1 MDRRIP
7 VPRIFVGN
15 RLGRRR
21 GGLGV
26 ATKLRWS
33 TLGDDAN
40 RPDAGPAPLQVG
52 AWASVSEPDGRFA
65 PRPVPPRPS
74 TATLRERLGGS
85 RVDVHQRARRTA
97 PWWRRRPPIWAL
109 VVATVLV
116 IGAVTLPRVGRV
128 PDDTFTWTVFLE
140 RAAGGQIGSA
150 TFTND
155 TGVVTGTLVDGS
167 PFRTTGP
174 ASMAPEERRTLS
186 ASTELRFRAA
196 PSNAAERWGPILA
209 SLVLVFI
216 SITLLLRR
224 RPADARSAM
233 TTSTARLANANGST
247 GAAPVTFADVAGA
260 ATVKAELAE
269 IVDVL
274 RNPERYRSI
283 GARLP
288 KGVLLVGP
296 PGTGKTLLARAVAGE
311 ANVPFLS
318 ISGSDFMEMFVGVG
332 AARVRDLFAEARH
345 SSPCIVFIDEIDSVG
360 RKRGAGVGGGHD
372 EREQTLNQ
380 LLAELDGFSSSS
392 GIVVLGATNRPD
404 VLDAALLR
412 PGRFDRHIDVPL
424 PDRDERLD
432 ILRVHTAS
440 LRVQMDVD
448 FDALARSTP
457 GMSGADLANLLN
469 EAALAAVR
477 RSSSDI
483 GPRDIEVARDR
494 VLLGAERPALVLSD
508 DERRVTAVHES
519 GHAVLAVL
527 LKSTGPLH
535 KVTIVARGAA
545 LGLTVSLPIDRMMLR
560 RSDVLD
566 QICLAFGG
574 RSAEQLSF
582 GQVSTGAADDL
593 ARATALARRMVR
605 EWGMSDRVGPMAW
618 RSEDHVFLGE
628 QMARS
633 RDESEATATIVDE
646 EIRRI
651 LSEQEA
657 RAATILTQHRRA
669 LDTLARQ
676 LLEQETLS
684 GERVRRIVNVAP
696 TPAAAATNVA
706 AEPAAITAN

>member
-1 MDRRIP
+1 M
-7 VPRIFVGN
+7 
-15 RLGRRR
+15 
-21 GGLGV
+21 
-26 ATKLRWS
+26 
-33 TLGDDAN
+33 GDEAN
-40 RPDAGPAPLQVG
+40 RPDAGPAPREVG

-74 TATLRERLGGS
+74 VGALRERLGGN
-85 RVDVHQRARRTA
+85 RTQRRSLARRAA

-116 IGAVTLPRVGRV
+116 IGAVTLPRLGRV
-128 PDDTFTWTVFLE
+128 PADTFTWSTFLE
-140 RAAGGQIGSA
+140 RAGGGQVGSA

-167 PFRTTGP
+167 HFRTTGP
-174 ASMAPEERRTLS
+174 AQMAPDERRTLG

-196 PSNAAERWGPILA
+196 PTNAAERWGPIVA
-209 SLVLVFI
+209 SLVIVLIALTLVM
-216 SITLLLRR
+216 RR
-224 RPADARSAM
+224 RPTDARSAM
-233 TTSTARLANANGST
+233 TNSTALLTKAGKP
-247 GAAPVTFADVAGA
+247 GASPGPDAVSFTDVAGA
-260 ATVKAELAE
+260 ESVKAELAE

-274 RNPERYRSI
+274 RNPDRYRSI

-288 KGVLLVGP
+288 KGVLLIGP

-311 ANVPFLS
+311 AGVPFLS

-332 AARVRDLFAEARH
+332 AARVRDLFAEARR

-424 PDRDERLD
+424 PDRDERRD
-432 ILRVHTAS
+432 ILRVHTSS
-440 LRVQMDVD
+440 LRMHTDVD
-448 FDALARSTP
+448 LDALARTTP

-477 RSSSDI
+477 RSSNDI
-483 GPRDIEVARDR
+483 GARDLEVARDR
-494 VLLGAERPALVLSD
+494 VLLGAERPSLVLSD
-508 DERRVTAVHES
+508 EERRVTATHES
-519 GHAVLAVL
+519 GHGILAVL

-545 LGLTVSLPIDRMMLR
+545 LGLTVSLPFDRAMLR

-574 RSAEQLSF
+574 RCAELLTF

-593 ARATALARRMVR
+593 SRATSLARRMVR

-618 RSEDHVFLGE
+618 RSDDHVFLGE

-633 RDESEATATIVDE
+633 RDESEATAMLVDE

-651 LSEQEA
+651 LVEQES
-657 RAATILTQHRRA
+657 RATAILGQHRRA

-676 LLEQETLS
+676 LLELETVS
-684 GERVRRIVNVAP
+684 GERVRRIVNLPSVP
-696 TPAAAATNVA
+696 DVAATIPTTQ
-706 AEPAAITAN
+706 PASASSL

>member
-1 MDRRIP
+1 M
-7 VPRIFVGN
+7 VGN
-15 RLGRRR
+15 
-21 GGLGV
+21 
-26 ATKLRWS
+26 
-33 TLGDDAN
+33 DAN
-40 RPDAGPAPLQVG
+40 RPDAGPAPGNVG
-52 AWASVSEPDGRFA
+52 AWAAAPEPDGRFA

-74 TATLRERLGGS
+74 GGALRERLGGT
-85 RVDVHQRARRTA
+85 RRQAQKRGRRAA
-97 PWWRRRPPIWAL
+97 PWWRRRPPFWAL
-109 VVATVLV
+109 VAASVLL
-116 IGAVTLPRVGRV
+116 IGAITLPRLGRV
-128 PDDTFTWTVFLE
+128 PADTFTWSTLLE
-140 RAAGGQIGSA
+140 RAASGQVGSA

-155 TGVVTGTLVDGS
+155 TGVVTGTLVDGKH
-167 PFRTTGP
+167 FRTTGP
-174 ASMAPEERRTLS
+174 AAMAPEERRTLG

-196 PSNAAERWGPILA
+196 SSNSAERWGPLVA
-209 SLVLVFI
+209 SLVLVLI
-216 SITLLLRR
+216 ALTLVMRR
-224 RPADARSAM
+224 RPSDDRSAM
-233 TTSTARLANANGST
+233 TNSTARMSNAANPAGSSSSDM
-247 GAAPVTFADVAGA
+247 VSFNDVAGA
-260 ATVKAELAE
+260 ASVKAELAE

-274 RNPERYRSI
+274 RNPDRYRSI

-311 ANVPFLS
+311 AGVAFLS

-332 AARVRDLFAEARH
+332 AARVRDLFAEARR
-345 SSPCIVFIDEIDSVG
+345 SSPCIVFIDEIDSIG

-380 LLAELDGFSSSS
+380 LLAELDGFSSLS

-412 PGRFDRHIDVPL
+412 PGRFDRHVNVPL
-424 PDRDERLD
+424 PDRDERRD

-440 LRVQMDVD
+440 LRVHNDVD
-448 FDALARSTP
+448 LDALARTTP

-477 RSSSDI
+477 RSSSEI
-483 GPRDIEVARDR
+483 GARDLEVARDR
-494 VLLGAERPALVLSD
+494 VLLGAERLGLVLSD
-508 DERRVTAVHES
+508 EERRVTATHES
-519 GHAVLAVL
+519 GHGVLAVL

-545 LGLTVSLPIDRMMLR
+545 LGLTVSLPFDRAMLR

-574 RSAEQLSF
+574 RCAEQLTY

-593 ARATALARRMVR
+593 SRATSLARRMVR
-605 EWGMSDRVGPMAW
+605 EWGMSEAIGPMAW
-618 RSEDHVFLGE
+618 RSDDHVFLGE

-633 RDESEATATIVDE
+633 RDESEATATLVDQ

-651 LSEQEA
+651 LREQEE
-657 RAATILTQHRRA
+657 RATAMLVQHRRA

-676 LLEQETLS
+676 LLEQETVS
-684 GERVRRIVNVAP
+684 GERVRRIVNVPPSSSIRASIP
-696 TPAAAATNVA
+696 T
-706 AEPAAITAN
+706 AEPASEPASVSLP